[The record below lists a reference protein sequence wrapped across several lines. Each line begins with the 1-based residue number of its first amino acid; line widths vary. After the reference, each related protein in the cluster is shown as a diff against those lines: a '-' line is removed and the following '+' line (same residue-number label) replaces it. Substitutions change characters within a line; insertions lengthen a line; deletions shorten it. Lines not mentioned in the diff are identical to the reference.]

1 MNSTFFIS
9 YGDNNFI
16 QSRKRIQLEATNMG
30 FDNVNVYSPQDISES
45 FRAQTMPFISYP
57 RGGGYWL
64 WKSFLLKQT
73 FDKMKLDDICVY
85 ADAGCHI
92 NIHGKQRLQEYYDMV
107 NSDKS
112 GIISFYLEGLQEE
125 MYTNEKL
132 FEYFNIPINDT
143 KIRKSCQY
151 VGGILIIRK
160 CLATISLINSFYN
173 ISVTQPNLFSDV
185 HNSYKPNAIFRDH
198 RHDQSVFSI
207 LRKQYGSVILSDE
220 TYNGDNAPNW
230 HALKHIP
237 ILATRIIG

>member
-9 YGDNNFI
+9 YGDNNYI

-30 FDNVNVYSPQDISES
+30 FDNVNVYSPQDISEL

-107 NSDKS
+107 NSDES
-112 GIISFYLEGLQEE
+112 GMLSFCLDHIEE
-125 MYTNEKL
+125 VWTTEKL
-132 FEYFNIPINDT
+132 FEYFNIPNNDT
-143 KIRKSCQY
+143 KIRKS
-151 VGGILIIRK
+151 R
-160 CLATISLINSFYN
+160 
-173 ISVTQPNLFSDV
+173 
-185 HNSYKPNAIFRDH
+185 
-198 RHDQSVFSI
+198 
-207 LRKQYGSVILSDE
+207 
-220 TYNGDNAPNW
+220 
-230 HALKHIP
+230 
-237 ILATRIIG
+237 

>member
-16 QSRKRIQLEATNMG
+16 QSRKRIQQEATNMG
-30 FDNVNVYSPQDISES
+30 FNNVNVYSPQDISES

-92 NIHGKQRLQEYYDMV
+92 NIHGKQRLQEYYDIV
-107 NSDKS
+107 NSDES
-112 GIISFYLEGLQEE
+112 GIISFHLGDLQEE
-125 MYTNEKL
+125 MYTNEKV
-132 FEYFNIPINDT
+132 FEHFNISINNT
-143 KIRKSCQY
+143 KIRKSSQY
-151 VGGILIIRK
+151 IATILIIRK
-160 CLATISLINSFYN
+160 CKSTIDLINNYYN
-173 ISVTQPNLFSDV
+173 IAVTCPDLFSDV
-185 HNSYKPNAIFRDH
+185 HNSYKPNAVFRDH
-198 RHDQSVFSI
+198 RHDQSIFSI
-207 LRKQYGSVILSDE
+207 LRKQYGSVVLPDE
-220 TYNGDNAPNW
+220 TYNGDNALNW

-237 ILATRIIG
+237 ILATRIKC